1 MRPFIIDFFFFR
13 KGEIM
18 NAFDEYTNK
27 FDMNDNK
34 LSYKYYHSYRVMN
47 NMIVLAKNLN
57 LSYCDIKL
65 AKCIGLL
72 HDIGRFEQYKR
83 YHSFNDKL
91 LDHGDYGSKIIKEKN
106 ILTKFEI
113 KEKDYEI
120 VYKTIRNHNKYEIE
134 PNLTKRELLFAKMI
148 RDADKIDIL
157 YALNNSEIK
166 SIIYEDDSDIRD
178 EIKQQFLNHTLVKR
192 DNKITTNENIVVIF
206 SFVYDLNFN
215 LSLDLIKYKQYYEKI
230 YERLIDKD
238 KFKIYID
245 YVKQY
250 IDERID

>member
-1 MRPFIIDFFFFR
+1 
-13 KGEIM
+13 
-18 NAFDEYTNK
+18 
-27 FDMNDNK
+27 
-34 LSYKYYHSYRVMN
+34 
-47 NMIVLAKNLN
+47 
-57 LSYCDIKL
+57 
-65 AKCIGLL
+65 
-72 HDIGRFEQYKR
+72 
-83 YHSFNDKL
+83 
-91 LDHGDYGSKIIKEKN
+91 
-106 ILTKFEI
+106 
-113 KEKDYEI
+113 
-120 VYKTIRNHNKYEIE
+120 
-134 PNLTKRELLFAKMI
+134 MI

-178 EIKQQFLNHTLVKR
+178 EIKQQFFNHTLVKR